1 MVLAFIAIVL
11 FGEFQYHKDE
21 VYISPNQRDQLNKI
35 IRQSTISRRRGGGSG
50 FGSGFGGGFG
60 GGGSSGGG
68 FGGGS
73 FGGGGAGGSW

>member
-21 VYISPNQRDQLNKI
+21 VYISPSQRDQLNKI

-50 FGSGFGGGFG
+50 FG
-60 GGGSSGGG
+60 GGSSGGG
-68 FGGGS
+68 FGGGG